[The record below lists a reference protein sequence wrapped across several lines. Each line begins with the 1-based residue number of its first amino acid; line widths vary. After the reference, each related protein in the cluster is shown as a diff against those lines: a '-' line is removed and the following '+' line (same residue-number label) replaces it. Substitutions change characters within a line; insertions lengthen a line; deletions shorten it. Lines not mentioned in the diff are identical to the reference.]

1 MGIDVDG
8 EQWLKQSPQ
17 LIRDAKPGRGAVVG
31 RALSL
36 SLLRFLFAH
45 DFYCSRL
52 FKEAVSIK
60 DDLEGI
66 IGVPMK
72 QQPDEQ

>member
-8 EQWLKQSPQ
+8 ERWLKQSSQ

-36 SLLRFLFAH
+36 SLLRFLFAS
-45 DFYCSRL
+45 DFSCSRL
-52 FKEAVSIK
+52 CKQAVSTRDDMEGITGVSIK
-60 DDLEGI
+60 
-66 IGVPMK
+66 
-72 QQPDEQ
+72 